1 MQEIWN
7 GFVDWFFGLG
17 AKYGVNPIIFGS
29 IYVGAI
35 PLFTLSVG
43 WLIANFRKGKSITL
57 PSLSAGFWFISAYLY
72 LFIAGENIP
81 LWVYA
86 MIIGII
92 GFGAYSSIR
101 KIQKTAKE
109 NKDDS

>member
-1 MQEIWN
+1 MQELWN
-7 GFVDWFFGLG
+7 AFLDWFMSLG

-43 WLIANFRKGKSITL
+43 WLIANFRKGKSIAL
-57 PSLSAGFWFISAYLY
+57 PSISAGFWFISAYLY

-81 LWVYA
+81 LWVYG
-86 MIIGII
+86 MLIGII
-92 GFGAYSSIR
+92 LLGAYSSIK
-101 KIQKTAKE
+101 KIKRAAK
-109 NKDDS
+109 SV